1 MSQLQ
6 IIVLSEEWRRERLE
20 KLMAYCIAPVEREE
34 EQDVD
39 LVVGEDIIASK
50 WQRVLSVVKKHISK
64 SGTRLSPRTVL
75 QVCFSKFRIIN
86 ENERY
91 KET

>member
-75 QVCFSKFRIIN
+75 QVCNHK
-86 ENERY
+86 
-91 KET
+91 

>member
-50 WQRVLSVVKKHISK
+50 WQRVLSVVKKHLLK
-64 SGTRLSPRTVL
+64 SGTRYCQEQSIKFLLLSL
-75 QVCFSKFRIIN
+75 ES
-86 ENERY
+86 
-91 KET
+91 

>member
-1 MSQLQ
+1 MLQLQ
-6 IIVLSEEWRRERLE
+6 IIALSEEWRRERLE

-39 LVVGEDIIASK
+39 LVVREDSQANK
-50 WQRVLSVVKKHISK
+50 WQRVVSVVKKHLSK
-64 SGTRLSPRTVL
+64 SGTRLLPRTVL
-75 QVCFSKFRIIN
+75 QVCSSKFRIIN